1 VDAETPKSSSEGSF
15 GGRANRSPLNCGV
28 NRLKMM
34 TRENSD
40 LYTEAHAIH
49 IEFFRGENAPETAW
63 SETDD
68 SATGLADIE
77 QTLIDKRSSSSS
89 TKTTKKRDNGKNRLY
104 TETLAQLSDSTSS
117 GITTTLGAADETPWS
132 TLAVSSSAVTLDKA
146 ETAAPLSDWTCS
158 GPAMTPETADT
169 TPWPALNM
177 TSSTVRLSGTE
188 TLAQSSDWS

>member
-1 VDAETPKSSSEGSF
+1 MTPGVAGVVEPRILTYPDAGVALGTPGKPWLQSTLTRSGFVDAETPKSSSEGSF

-77 QTLIDKRSSSSS
+77 QTLIDKRSSPSS
-89 TKTTKKRDNGKNRLY
+89 TKTTKKRDSGKHRLY
-104 TETLAQLSDSTSS
+104 TESLAQLSDSTSS

-132 TLAVSSSAVTLDKA
+132 TLAVSSTAVTLDKA
-146 ETAAPLSDWTCS
+146 ETAAPLSGWT
-158 GPAMTPETADT
+158 
-169 TPWPALNM
+169 
-177 TSSTVRLSGTE
+177 
-188 TLAQSSDWS
+188 